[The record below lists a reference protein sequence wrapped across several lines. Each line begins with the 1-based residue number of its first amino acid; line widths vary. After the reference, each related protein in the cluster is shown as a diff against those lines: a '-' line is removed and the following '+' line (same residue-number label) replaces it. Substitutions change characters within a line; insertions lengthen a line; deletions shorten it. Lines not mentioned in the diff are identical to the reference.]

1 MISNKEEI
9 MYAIFVIVSLIVISF
24 AIVAPWATITAFKSS
39 GRWAGWTMTWGAPF
53 APRPTMT
60 PAGHDPEILFFFAPL
75 WGGYEFICTFAP
87 LGLEEQE
94 TDDERAAATAN
105 EG

>member
-1 MISNKEEI
+1 

-39 GRWAGWTMTWGAPF
+39 GRWAVWTLRWATVGAHAYTWIALGQN
-53 APRPTMT
+53 
-60 PAGHDPEILFFFAPL
+60 PEILFFFAPL
-75 WGGYEFICTFAP
+75 WGGYEFICSFAP

>member
-1 MISNKEEI
+1 

-24 AIVAPWATITAFKSS
+24 ACRR
-39 GRWAGWTMTWGAPF
+39 GGART
-53 APRPTMT
+53 PRPHAYTWI
-60 PAGHDPEILFFFAPL
+60 ALGQNPEILFFFAPL
-75 WGGYEFICTFAP
+75 WGGYEFICSFAP

>member
-1 MISNKEEI
+1 

-39 GRWAGWTMTWGAPF
+39 GRWAGWTMTWATLVAHAYTWLARGPNPAVLF
-53 APRPTMT
+53 FLAPR
-60 PAGHDPEILFFFAPL
+60 
-75 WGGYEFICTFAP
+75 WGGDELIWSFAP

>member
-1 MISNKEEI
+1 

-39 GRWAGWTMTWGAPF
+39 GRWAGWTMTAGAGGGAP
-53 APRPTMT
+53 ARPPTAYT
-60 PAGHDPEILFFFAPL
+60 WIALGQNPEILFFFAPL

>member
-1 MISNKEEI
+1 

-24 AIVAPWATITAFKSS
+24 AIVAPWATITPSTSS
-39 GRWAGWTMTWGAPF
+39 GRRAGWTMTWATLAAHAYTWIALGQN
-53 APRPTMT
+53 
-60 PAGHDPEILFFFAPL
+60 PEILFFFAPL
-75 WGGYEFICTFAP
+75 WGGYEFICSFAP

>member
-1 MISNKEEI
+1 

-24 AIVAPWATITAFKSS
+24 AIVAPGGSITASKSS
-39 GRWAGWTMTWGAPF
+39 GRWAVCPMTWATLVAHAYTWIALGQN
-53 APRPTMT
+53 
-60 PAGHDPEILFFFAPL
+60 PEILFFFAPL